1 MTTKS
6 LLLAVTDP
14 ATLVDINQ
22 ALGAGWEAT
31 SAPTEAEAMAQLE
44 KRSFDA
50 LLVDFQLGEPDAS
63 ELLNLSL
70 EKRPETTRFL
80 LAYEADLALVAA
92 KVLGSHQ
99 ILPKPLEL
107 KSLKGRIE
115 NVVNDSNSNQ
125 NGDQPAAEVGP
136 APTLPPVYSE
146 VLTALDSPGVT
157 NQQVGEI
164 IASDPAL
171 TAELLALTRSAY
183 MGLRRNI
190 TDPAEAV
197 QSLGLA
203 AVRALILAR
212 RFLAE
217 HSHLKP

>member
-63 ELLNLSL
+63 ELLNLAL

-99 ILPKPLEL
+99 ILPKPIEPASL
-107 KSLKGRIE
+107 KSRIE
-115 NVVNDSNSNQ
+115 NGVNDSNCNQ
-125 NGDQPAAEVGP
+125 SDNETGTEVAT
-136 APTLPPVYSE
+136 APT
-146 VLTALDSPGVT
+146 
-157 NQQVGEI
+157 I
-164 IASDPAL
+164 
-171 TAELLALTRSAY
+171 
-183 MGLRRNI
+183 
-190 TDPAEAV
+190 
-197 QSLGLA
+197 
-203 AVRALILAR
+203 
-212 RFLAE
+212 
-217 HSHLKP
+217 